1 MRGLHNR
8 VVSSR
13 IPDKNNKSISKKT
26 QVAIIMGSK
35 SDSETMKQASEIL
48 KEFGIEHSVSVIS
61 AHRSPNYLKEF
72 INISEKNSVKVYIA
86 GAGGAAHLAG
96 VLASH
101 TTKPVIGVPLSSKLS
116 GLDSLLS
123 TLQMPKEVPVAT
135 VAIDNAAN
143 AALLAVQILA
153 VSDKLLAEKL
163 KKRKKELEEKIKN
176 TKL

>member
-1 MRGLHNR
+1 MKK
-8 VVSSR
+8 
-13 IPDKNNKSISKKT
+13 IP
-26 QVAIIMGSK
+26 VAIVMGSK
-35 SDSETMKQASEIL
+35 SDLETMKQSSDIL
-48 KEFGIEHSVSVIS
+48 KEFGIEHSIFIIS
-61 AHRSPNYLKEF
+61 AHRSPNYLREF
-72 INISEKNSVKVYIA
+72 LEKAEKNGISVYIA

-96 VLASH
+96 VLASY

-143 AALLAVQILA
+143 AALLALQILA
-153 VSDKLLAEKL
+153 ISDNLLAEKL
-163 KKRKKELEEKIKN
+163 KKRKKELEEKIRK